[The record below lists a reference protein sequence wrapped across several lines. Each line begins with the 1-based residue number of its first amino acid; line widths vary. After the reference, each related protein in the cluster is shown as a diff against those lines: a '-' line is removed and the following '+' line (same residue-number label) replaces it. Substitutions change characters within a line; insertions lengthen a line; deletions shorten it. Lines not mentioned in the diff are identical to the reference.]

1 MDGCTEAWAEDE
13 ATLSLIDMAHLP
25 ALRTAYEA
33 YLAES
38 LAEANRAPQTF
49 FTKLS
54 RSAEQA
60 ENYGGNTREQGFSNM
75 VDLGGLAHY
84 SRGLAPVSESVLEQS
99 IREAV
104 IYKVAGDYRVR
115 GSGISGYYSYDGD
128 EQSFSLYAQQD
139 AAPLAQKCL
148 LYYMIYGTMPKEAES
163 ILAGAAQAQHF
174 TLSVP
179 QKKQDLFSL
188 DLLEDKPIDV
198 DADGNAFVQ
207 LSAEEMQPL
216 TSVRCHLLYMSEEDD
231 IILLL
236 GSDANVDA
244 DWNSGVFKD
253 NFQGTWSMLDG
264 HPVYIELTEEN
275 DAYNLYAIPIKL
287 NGVICNLQVAY
298 RFADGRY
305 EILGARRGLEENGM
319 SDRQLSRLK
328 EGDEIT
334 TIHYAMTI
342 SGTEEDL
349 APVEID
355 TFHIGKVPKVED
367 EAVGDGIYAYAFEF
381 AAPNAQSALSKL
393 AQFTI
398 QKGNIMTSVD
408 LEE

>member
-1 MDGCTEAWAEDE
+1 
-13 ATLSLIDMAHLP
+13 
-25 ALRTAYEA
+25 
-33 YLAES
+33 
-38 LAEANRAPQTF
+38 
-49 FTKLS
+49 
-54 RSAEQA
+54 
-60 ENYGGNTREQGFSNM
+60 
-75 VDLGGLAHY
+75 
-84 SRGLAPVSESVLEQS
+84 
-99 IREAV
+99 
-104 IYKVAGDYRVR
+104 
-115 GSGISGYYSYDGD
+115 
-128 EQSFSLYAQQD
+128 
-139 AAPLAQKCL
+139 
-148 LYYMIYGTMPKEAES
+148 
-163 ILAGAAQAQHF
+163 
-174 TLSVP
+174 
-179 QKKQDLFSL
+179 
-188 DLLEDKPIDV
+188 
-198 DADGNAFVQ
+198 
-207 LSAEEMQPL
+207 
-216 TSVRCHLLYMSEEDD
+216 
-231 IILLL
+231 
-236 GSDANVDA
+236 
-244 DWNSGVFKD
+244 
-253 NFQGTWSMLDG
+253 MLDG

-319 SDRQLSRLK
+319 SDRQLIRLK

-342 SGTEEDL
+342 SGTGEDL

-355 TFHIGKVPKVED
+355 TFRIGKVPKVED